1 MPILMTRSTFAALAD
16 VREQLVS
23 KTFAASTD
31 DQASPGDIFVP
42 WAGVKLL
49 EGPGIYMVGIAV
61 DAEASEGRHSFES
74 CLQATEAFCVNRR
87 NEREHSPFW
96 RFLDGLTRELLG
108 GPYSETT
115 DRWGWSNLLKICWSE
130 GPPDHWPRE
139 LLELQREAY
148 IAAMREE
155 LVRLQ
160 QSLVFVGALDDFGIL
175 KSTVGE
181 ESLWNKEHQEEAGLW
196 WLSEAATG
204 NLYVHGYHPSHA
216 RRQRFFEAALKR
228 TVELARTH
236 LSPFI

>member
-74 CLQATEAFCVNRR
+74 CLQATEAFCANRR
-87 NEREHSPFW
+87 HEREHSPFW
-96 RFLDGLTRELLG
+96 RFLDG
-108 GPYSETT
+108 
-115 DRWGWSNLLKICWSE
+115 
-130 GPPDHWPRE
+130 
-139 LLELQREAY
+139 
-148 IAAMREE
+148 
-155 LVRLQ
+155 
-160 QSLVFVGALDDFGIL
+160 
-175 KSTVGE
+175 VGE